1 MKTQVDTING
11 SWKSA
16 VAEGLFHPTKSALEK
31 EGYDLISLEQVAQAR
46 ICKGTDALISKNGC
60 RTGTAG
66 TITISLNGTVIIPTA
81 AIAANTTAIFNI
93 NEVLPTT
100 QILAGFASATTI
112 NFSISGIE
120 IV

>member
-1 MKTQVDTING
+1 MATTPKVLYRGAAATSSATLYTTPASTNTIITEIIAANT
-11 SWKSA
+11 A
-16 VAEGLFHPTKSALEK
+16 
-31 EGYDLISLEQVAQAR
+31 
-46 ICKGTDALISKNGC
+46 
-60 RTGTAG
+60 GTAG
-66 TITISLNGTVIIPTA
+66 TITVSLNGTVIVPAT
-81 AIAANTTAIFNI
+81 AIAANTTVIFNI